1 MQGRNKG
8 QHIPGEVDT
17 KGALPPCRYVLLQ
30 WSKDEH
36 LTSARIKSKSEPWIQ
51 PLSLGS
57 HSPPVSLF
65 ESCLRPLYLT
75 SGPPRGSTGMAWQLV
90 RRWDPC

>member
-8 QHIPGEVDT
+8 QHIPGEVDR

-30 WSKDEH
+30 RSKEEH

-51 PLSLGS
+51 PLSSGS
-57 HSPPVSLF
+57 HSLCLF
-65 ESCLRPLYLT
+65 HYLRAVCTL
-75 SGPPRGSTGMAWQLV
+75 SA
-90 RRWDPC
+90 